1 MQRLLAGFART
12 TERSISTSQFL
23 LEPPEQVPEWRV
35 WSPHAAEPRRA
46 PQTTPSRARTLR
58 QSLLRRAPLRSPPEG
73 RLFGSSD
80 ASARVRHQGWS
91 RVGNRSTSDPR
102 VEFPFGPKLQEVTQ
116 ISRAEG
122 LPIGHSGRALAL
134 AHEPRFSPAL
144 SRLVV
149 RRSTNTG
156 TKSTIRADWN
166 SSASKRATARTI
178 DVLTPG
184 PRRATTRAA
193 ITSEDRSTPD
203 APGSIITTHLSLL
216 QPSSR
221 CTADGPTD
229 RGKGPPARRSRRA
242 DDLRV
247 RRGGRPQSGHHV
259 CQVHHPGDSGQQ
271 SE

>member
-23 LEPPEQVPEWRV
+23 LEPPEPVPGWRV

-58 QSLLRRAPLRSPPEG
+58 QSLLRRAPLRSPPEA
-73 RLFGSSD
+73 RFFGSSE
-80 ASARVRHQGWS
+80 ASARAQHQGWS
-91 RVGNRSTSDPR
+91 RVGTARPATPR
-102 VEFPFGPKLQEVTQ
+102 VEFPFGPNLQEVTE
-116 ISRAEG
+116 ISSAEG
-122 LPIGHSGRALAL
+122 LPIGYSGRALAL

-156 TKSTIRADWN
+156 TKSTLRADWK

-178 DVLTPG
+178 DVVAPG

-193 ITSEDRSTPD
+193 IWAMPGVRPIS
-203 APGSIITTHLSLL
+203 APAL
-216 QPSSR
+216 R
-221 CTADGPTD
+221 
-229 RGKGPPARRSRRA
+229 RARRRIA
-242 DDLRV
+242 AAACL
-247 RRGGRPQSGHHV
+247 
-259 CQVHHPGDSGQQ
+259 
-271 SE
+271 